1 MQTPLDFMRSVRSIM
16 LLQPQTRYIGSNVML
31 LELIE
36 SNDIDTACT
45 NGKVIKFNPEFVS
58 QLTKRQGIFLLAH
71 EVMHCILKH
80 PWRRGGRDPK
90 LWNIACDFV
99 INGHLIIMGLGEFI
113 TDGLHDEQ
121 YNGMSAERVYALR
134 MLEDDPQSDDPQSG
148 EQSGEQSGDPQ
159 SGDPQSGDPQSGD
172 ESGEQSGDESGDDQ
186 SDDQSDDDQQGGGS
200 GDGVPTFEEAMQSG
214 IGGVEDAPADEPEL
228 EREWDRNIMVTTQQ
242 AKDSGTLPG
251 NIAQAID
258 KRNESV
264 ISWQDQLND
273 LMSGIG
279 SLSEQSWAKKNRR
292 FEEYLPGIE
301 TRGLGHVV
309 IGTDTSGSMDKSELE
324 RAVSETMEVCDIYSP
339 DLTFIPCDSRI
350 DDDTVQQFESGCYP
364 DDASEFNLHGGG
376 GTDPKPVFDWCAE
389 NGEPDV
395 MIFFTDGYVYKWP
408 EDPGYPVVWAF
419 TSPVTKHNP
428 PAPFGTVIECCI

>member
-1 MQTPLDFMRSVRSIM
+1 MQTPMELMRSVRSIM

-36 SNDIDTACT
+36 SNDVDTACT

-80 PWRRGGRDPK
+80 PWRRGGRDPEV
-90 LWNIACDFV
+90 WNVACDYV
-99 INGHLIIMGLGEFI
+99 INDHLIVMGLGEFI
-113 TDGLHDEQ
+113 ADGLHDEK
-121 YNGMSAERVYALR
+121 YRDMSAERVYALL
-134 MLEDDPQSDDPQSG
+134 MLERDSDDGESDDPQSG
-148 EQSGEQSGDPQ
+148 DGQSD
-159 SGDPQSGDPQSGD
+159 
-172 ESGEQSGDESGDDQ
+172 DESGDGE
-186 SDDQSDDDQQGGGS
+186 SDDEPSDDGQSGGESDDESDDDQQDGGGS
-200 GDGVPTFEEAMQSG
+200 GSGGGVPTFEEAMQSG

-251 NIAQAID
+251 NVAQAID

-273 LMSGIG
+273 LMSGVG

-339 DLTFIPCDSRI
+339 DLTFIPCDSQI
-350 DDDTVQQFESGCYP
+350 DDDTVQEFESGCYP

-395 MIFFTDGYVYKWP
+395 MIFFTDGYVGEWP

-419 TSPVTKHNP
+419 TSPVTSLNP
-428 PAPFGTVIECCI
+428 PASFGTVIECCL

>member
-1 MQTPLDFMRSVRSIM
+1 M

-148 EQSGEQSGDPQ
+148 DESGDPQSGDPQSGDPQ

-172 ESGEQSGDESGDDQ
+172 ESGEQSGDDQ
-186 SDDQSDDDQQGGGS
+186 SDDQSGTISQTISQ
-200 GDGVPTFEEAMQSG
+200 AMISKAA
-214 IGGVEDAPADEPEL
+214 VAATVCRRL
-228 EREWDRNIMVTTQQ
+228 
-242 AKDSGTLPG
+242 
-251 NIAQAID
+251 
-258 KRNESV
+258 KRPCSLV
-264 ISWQDQLND
+264 SAVLKTPP
-273 LMSGIG
+273 LMS
-279 SLSEQSWAKKNRR
+279 LS
-292 FEEYLPGIE
+292 
-301 TRGLGHVV
+301 
-309 IGTDTSGSMDKSELE
+309 
-324 RAVSETMEVCDIYSP
+324 
-339 DLTFIPCDSRI
+339 
-350 DDDTVQQFESGCYP
+350 
-364 DDASEFNLHGGG
+364 
-376 GTDPKPVFDWCAE
+376 
-389 NGEPDV
+389 
-395 MIFFTDGYVYKWP
+395 
-408 EDPGYPVVWAF
+408 
-419 TSPVTKHNP
+419 
-428 PAPFGTVIECCI
+428 